1 MNEPKRALL
10 SADLKVINIGLELFA
25 DSLAAQAVDV
35 VRVNWKPPL
44 ELEPELERIL
54 DDLL

>member
-1 MNEPKRALL
+1 MNETKQALL

-25 DSLAAQAVDV
+25 ESLAAQAVDV
-35 VRVNWKPPL
+35 VRVDWKPPL

>member
-1 MNEPKRALL
+1 MNEPKQALL
-10 SADLKVINIGLELFA
+10 SADLKVINIGLALFA

-35 VRVNWKPPL
+35 VRVDWKPPL

>member
-1 MNEPKRALL
+1 MNEPKDNLL
-10 SADLKVINIGLELFA
+10 DSELKVINVGLQMFA
-25 DSLAAQAVDV
+25 ESLAERSVAVAQVD
-35 VRVNWKPPL
+35 WKPPV

>member
-1 MNEPKRALL
+1 MNEPKKALL
-10 SADLKVINIGLELFA
+10 SSDVKVINVGLQLFA
-25 DSLAAQAVDV
+25 DSLAAQAMDV
-35 VRVNWKPPL
+35 ARVNWKPPL